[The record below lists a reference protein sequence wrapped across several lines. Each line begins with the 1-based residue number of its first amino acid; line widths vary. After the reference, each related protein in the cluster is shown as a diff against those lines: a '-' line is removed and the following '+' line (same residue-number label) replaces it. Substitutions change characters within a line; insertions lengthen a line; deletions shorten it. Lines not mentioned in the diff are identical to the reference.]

1 MIKVL
6 HIIARMDKG
15 GSAQNTLF
23 TVKKADKNKFE
34 SKLICGS
41 VREVKPEDNFIVI
54 PQLSRNIKFFRDL
67 SAFLKLY
74 KIIKQAKPQ
83 IVHTHTSKAGI
94 LGRWAAKFAG
104 VPIIIH
110 TTHGNVFSGYFGCF
124 MTKLFV
130 IAERITAHITEK
142 IITLTPKGIKQQLE
156 QKIGSRAKYVSIC
169 SGIDIE
175 KFRDININRETF
187 RKKLSINNKDVVM
200 GITARLVPVKGHMYL
215 LEAIKL
221 IKSQNLKLLIIGD
234 GPLRREL
241 EYQAIESGIEKNVVF
256 LGQREDVP
264 ELLSALDIFVMS
276 SLNEGMGRA
285 IAEAMAAG
293 KPVIASNVGGI
304 PDVVDDKITGVLIPS
319 ERPEALA
326 NAITHLIKNPKIA
339 AKMGQEGK
347 KKAVKNFGINSMI
360 EQIEKLYEELINK
373 KL

>member
-6 HIIARMDKG
+6 HIITRMDKG
-15 GSAQNTLF
+15 GSAQNTLL
-23 TVKKADKNKFE
+23 TVRKANKGKFE

-41 VREVKPEDNFIVI
+41 AREVKPDDDFIII
-54 PQLSRNIKFFRDL
+54 PQLSRDIKFSRDL

-74 KIIKQAKPQ
+74 KIIKQEKPQ

-94 LGRWAAKFAG
+94 LGRWAAKLAR

-130 IAERITAHITEK
+130 IAERISARITDK

-156 QKIGSRAKYVSIC
+156 HKIGNKKKYISIH
-169 SGIDIE
+169 SGIEIE
-175 KFRDININRETF
+175 KFKDASINREVF
-187 RKKLSINNKDVVM
+187 RKKLGIAEKDIVIGVV
-200 GITARLVPVKGHMYL
+200 ARLVPVKGHRYL
-215 LEAIKL
+215 LETMKL
-221 IKSQNLKLLIIGD
+221 MESESLKLFIIGD
-234 GPLRREL
+234 GPLRGEL

-264 ELLSALDIFVMS
+264 KLLNVLDIFVMP

-285 IAEAMAAG
+285 IAGAMASE

-304 PDVVDDKITGVLIPS
+304 PDVVDNKITGILVPS
-319 ERPEALA
+319 KSPEALS
-326 NAITHLIKNPKIA
+326 NAIAYLIKNPEIA
-339 AKMGQEGK
+339 AQMGQEGR

-360 EQIEKLYEELINK
+360 KQIENLYEELVNR